1 MAILGPTG
9 KPIVKKWEDQ
19 DMDEKLMTLRQG
31 IVMVLQS
38 HDQMMKVLMSVSNG
52 VESIVEAMEA
62 ANGEESGQGRAER
75 GGEGEVGVG
84 AERDSPDAGAAGDTQ
99 SSDGVV

>member
-1 MAILGPTG
+1 MSGILGPTG
-9 KPIVKKWEDQ
+9 KPIVKKWEEQ

-52 VESIVEAMEA
+52 VEAITDAMEKSQEA
-62 ANGEESGQGRAER
+62 SNGSEIGSTS
-75 GGEGEVGVG
+75 GEGTVG
-84 AERDSPDAGAAGDTQ
+84 A
-99 SSDGVV
+99 